1 MAKKKPIV
9 VAICGNKGGI
19 GKTVTACSLTDA
31 LANVLGFKTLL
42 IDADEQSNIRT
53 TLGLKPLN
61 IEAGLSSILLNDLDP
76 KAVAVNVRKNID
88 VILSGGRSIKDF
100 DKTYSSAPDAELLM
114 RRRFEDTVDYDYIV
128 IDCPPSLSLILSNV
142 VAFADYLIIPCAPD
156 LLSLVGVKNTI
167 NFLDNLREH
176 FVKKNMP
183 MAKVAGV
190 VPTMHELRR
199 NIDRGII
206 DDLMS
211 LADHNRLS
219 GGMVFDPIKSE
230 TKVKTSQ
237 FKKKF
242 LSECFPS
249 SHAAQGYKK
258 LAEDF
263 VELIRRNHPTTK
275 VRNKSPHAGVIEAE
289 V

>member
-1 MAKKKPIV
+1 M
-9 VAICGNKGGI
+9 
-19 GKTVTACSLTDA
+19 
-31 LANVLGFKTLL
+31 GFKTLL

-53 TLGLKPLN
+53 TLGLKPLS

-76 KAVAVNVRKNID
+76 KSIAVNVRKNID

-100 DKTYSSAPDAELLM
+100 DKTYSNAPDAELIM
-114 RRRFEDTVDYDYIV
+114 RRRFEKLMDYDYVV

-167 NFLDNLREH
+167 NFLDNLKEH
-176 FVKKNMP
+176 FLKKGLP

-190 VPTMHELRR
+190 VPTMQELRR

-211 LADHNRLS
+211 LADHDRLS
-219 GGMVFDPIKSE
+219 GGIVFDPIKSE

-242 LSECFPS
+242 LSECFPGS
-249 SHAAQGYKK
+249 QATLGYQK

-263 VELIRRNHPTTK
+263 VALVKNNRTTK
-275 VRNKSPHAGVIEAE
+275 SRNKLVHSETTETEI
-289 V
+289 

>member
-1 MAKKKPIV
+1 MEKKKPVV

-31 LANVLGFKTLL
+31 LANVMGFRTLL

-76 KAVAVNVRKNID
+76 MAVAVNVRKNID

-100 DKTYSSAPDAELLM
+100 DKTYSNAPDAELLM
-114 RRRFEDTVDYDYIV
+114 RRRFDKIADYDYIV

-167 NFLDNLREH
+167 NFLDNLKEH

-211 LADHNRLS
+211 LADHDRLS

-242 LSECFPS
+242 LSECFPG
-249 SHAAQGYKK
+249 SHAAHGYKK

-263 VELIRRNHPTTK
+263 VALIKRDELTIKNRKK
-275 VRNKSPHAGVIEAE
+275 VARSETHEAE